1 MLMKS
6 TGREIVDANK
16 VYRKF
21 FKPSQAMQEVMSIL
35 QKEPNEVAK
44 EIEQQENKDEP
55 KEKNKVSQFNSTE
68 TRPKAAFL
76 GVPYEIVRDE
86 NGKLVKVNISEEL
99 NESSQIP
106 NHYVLDPKLIHEGT
120 VLEVAIPE
128 DVNDIPVTHYYVNK
142 KGYWERKTMSFGQ
155 WVKQNKVEVDSQE
168 WYNKVPMVAILKGG
182 DKVQD
187 RAFFLHDTGWFN
199 ETNIGG
205 NTKEEIIQNIMEGAS
220 NMEEVRTKIAQ
231 QLKEGITPQ
240 IRITERTFGQFF
252 NKANNQS
259 GEAAT
264 MALKDATGDTILLK
278 STTGSNLVNCK
289 GITDPKKIK
298 VINRK
303 SYPTA
308 GLLEARPINI
318 LADGTVEYV
327 VLPTLNSDF
336 TKGEALSKTASNN
349 MKFAFIAS
357 NLINIEQAFK
367 KGKISKYNYEIA
379 VKEITSKTGVTLE
392 KAYAIKDAILKLNS
406 IDITNNI
413 GEYLSLFSFVTDK
426 LSTFTD
432 SLYNEKIPEGA
443 VFINFENKV
452 LKIYRKD
459 EKTRQ
464 YLKNVT
470 DKAKSLG
477 NAVNRLGNYVIGVN
491 YNATGFNNNSI
502 KNIVYLTLKLTE
514 NDEKGNNVFSYSKFN
529 ASYKFLGEK
538 SPFIEIDENGNI
550 NTNEGVGD
558 NGMPKAK
565 KTYDDFL
572 KETVRT
578 TIKSFEIKDNKGNTK
593 WVTDIQPKIIF
604 EVLDSEKDK
613 KEKKEEEK
621 TGKSIREAFSL
632 KKNKSETKEETK
644 AKPTTQQEK
653 VEDKVESD
661 TIKSLKEELEKEGKL
676 SKEEIEEILKIAEEA
691 EHLDDYLDEDN
702 YSYSV
707 REFTEEENKELQEL
721 NSKKISKLSLIKQKK
736 F

>member
-6 TGREIVDANK
+6 TGREIVDANE

-55 KEKNKVSQFNSTE
+55 KEKSKVSQFNSTE

-76 GVPYEIVRDE
+76 GIPYKIVRDE

-120 VLEVAIPE
+120 ILEVAIPE
-128 DVNDIPVTHYYVNK
+128 DVNDIPITHYYVNK

-155 WVKQNKVEVDSQE
+155 WVKQNKIEVGSQE

-187 RAFFLHDTGWFN
+187 RVFFLHDTGWFN

-205 NTKEEIIQNIMEGAS
+205 NTKEEIMQNIMEGAS

-240 IRITERTFGQFF
+240 IRVTERTFGQFF
-252 NKANNQS
+252 NKANSQS

-264 MALKDATGDTILLK
+264 MALKDATGDTMLLK
-278 STTGSNLVNCK
+278 STTGSNLVDCD
-289 GITDPKKIK
+289 GITQPVKIK

-327 VLPTLNSDF
+327 VLPTLNPDF

-357 NLINIEQAFK
+357 NLINIEKAFK
-367 KGKISKYNYEIA
+367 KGKISKYNFEIA

-392 KAYAIKDAILKLNS
+392 KAYAIKDATLKLNS

-470 DKAKSLG
+470 DKAKALG
-477 NAVNRLGNYVIGVN
+477 NAVNRLGNYVTGVN
-491 YNATGFNNNSI
+491 YNETGFNNNSI

-514 NDEKGNNVFSYSKFN
+514 NDKKGNNVFSYSKFN
-529 ASYKFLGEK
+529 ASYKFLGK
-538 SPFIEIDENGNI
+538 KTPFIEIDENGNI
-550 NTNEGVGD
+550 NTNEGKDEVGVA
-558 NGMPKAK
+558 KAK

-644 AKPTTQQEK
+644 TKPTTQQEK
-653 VEDKVESD
+653 VEDKVEKD
-661 TIKSLKEELEKEGKL
+661 TIKAFREELEKDKSL
-676 SKEEIEEILKIAEEA
+676 SKEQIEEILKIAEEA

-736 F
+736 L